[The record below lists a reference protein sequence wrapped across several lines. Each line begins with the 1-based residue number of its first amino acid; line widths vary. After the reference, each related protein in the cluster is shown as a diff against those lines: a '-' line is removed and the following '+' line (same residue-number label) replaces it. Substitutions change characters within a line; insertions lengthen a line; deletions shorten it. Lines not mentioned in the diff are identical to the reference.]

1 VSSILFSFL
10 SSRGFIVCPDH
21 GDVLAVW
28 DFRSSAARTLTILTG
43 YQRLAYLFCDQN
55 RPLPQIRSFLAD
67 TEPAYEAELLA
78 FLEKLVRERLMLS
91 IDGRYLSL
99 AVRAPDTP
107 VHELPER
114 RSAGQATFLVHQ
126 D

>member
-1 VSSILFSFL
+1 LPG
-10 SSRGFIVCPDH
+10 SRRRAGRVGLPFERGAHTHNPD
-21 GDVLAVW
+21 GL
-28 DFRSSAARTLTILTG
+28 SAARI
-43 YQRLAYLFCDQN
+43 LFCDQN
-55 RPLPQIRSFLAD
+55 RRLPQIRSFLAD